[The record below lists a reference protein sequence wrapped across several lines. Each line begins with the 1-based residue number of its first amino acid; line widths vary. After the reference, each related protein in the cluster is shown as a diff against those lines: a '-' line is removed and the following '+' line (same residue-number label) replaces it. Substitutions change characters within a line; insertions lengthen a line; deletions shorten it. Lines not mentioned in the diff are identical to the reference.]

1 MELMKEGRKGY
12 AKDAVEMDEEEE
24 ELGMGWDRSSDRYRI
39 RRWGD
44 EEEGNYWHEQKKA

>member
-1 MELMKEGRKGY
+1 MKEGRKDY

-44 EEEGNYWHEQKKA
+44 EEGNYWHEQKKE